1 MPIIYQNK
9 TAMPEKNNV
18 PGLIVRSNK
27 LHLNKCKLSEYNVWW
42 DCLEFSD
49 KMDLSYPNENI

>member
-1 MPIIYQNK
+1 
-9 TAMPEKNNV
+9 MPEKNNV

-27 LHLNKCKLSEYNVWW
+27 LHLNKCKLSEYNVSW